1 MVDSLKRLL
10 IATHNE
16 GKLSEVRQLL
26 SELPFSLLSLRDF
39 PETVAVQELG
49 FSFEANAELKAA
61 GYASQAGM
69 LTLADDSGLE
79 VDALAGAPGVLSAR
93 YAGKDA
99 TDRERV
105 EQLLAALIGVAA
117 HERSARFVSAVAI
130 ADCKARILHVS
141 VGKCE
146 GTIALS
152 PRGKDGFGYDPIFVP
167 EGHELTFAELG
178 ADIKNQISHRAHA
191 LVQTRKYLTSL
202 THRLTDG

>member
-49 FSFEANAELKAA
+49 LSFEENAKLKAA
-61 GYASQAGM
+61 GYALQAGI

-105 EQLLAALIGVAA
+105 GQLLAALIGVAE
-117 HERSARFVSAVAI
+117 HGRRARFVSAVAI
-130 ADCKARILHVS
+130 ADREAGILHIS

-191 LVQTRKYLTSL
+191 LARTRKYLTSL